1 MYCKQKKTGMGHST
15 IDYTC
20 FIILELTLSILY
32 HSPHRKRLH
41 FKNWVANHLKLPTLL
56 VIPFDPCAMFATL
69 NLSLP
74 TVLQIPFPS
83 KKTYHRVKMDRS
95 EERRVGKESR

>member
-1 MYCKQKKTGMGHST
+1 MGIT

-32 HSPHRKRLH
+32 HHSPHRKGLH

-95 EERRVGKESR
+95 EEHTSELQSRGHLVCRLLL